1 MTKEDASFLLLKNK
15 IPIYLEKCEDRK
27 GYIRWD
33 IAIQFNTT
41 KAAFLYCAFE
51 YNFFSLPFFL
61 SFSPLWFFF
70 FFRGWWKICILW
82 CVILVYSFKIKS
94 IGRLMN
100 RITQS
105 HFDNQFDIFS
115 LGGVA
120 VYYIWILYNFSF
132 FLFLPFPK
140 FSLTS
145 MYLLRII
152 RWIISSRY
160 FFLANIQCCQHR
172 SPRRYF
178 KQISEL
184 CSFLARVRSI

>member
-1 MTKEDASFLLLKNK
+1 MRG
-15 IPIYLEKCEDRK
+15 PK
-27 GYIRWD
+27 GVYPLRYSHSI
-33 IAIQFNTT
+33 NTT

-51 YNFFSLPFFL
+51 YNFFSSLFFFL
-61 SFSPLWFFF
+61 SLLSGF

-94 IGRLMN
+94 LGRLMN
-100 RITQS
+100 RNTQS
-105 HFDNQFDIFS
+105 YFDNQFDISS

-120 VYYIWILYNFSF
+120 VYYFWILYYFSF

-145 MYLLRII
+145 MYLLQII